1 MSSAR
6 VLPIGLKTKK
16 NRCIVIQLFLNERK
30 SLPPSVNY
38 SNLKAWL
45 SSNLILCNGFKLRT
59 SQEAIQEK
67 KYKFCTETSNLTPL
81 DMCLP
86 I

>member
-1 MSSAR
+1 MYCNSAIFI
-6 VLPIGLKTKK
+6 PAE
-16 NRCIVIQLFLNERK
+16 NP
-30 SLPPSVNY
+30 SPPSVNY
-38 SNLKAWL
+38 SNPKAWL
-45 SSNLILCNGFKLRT
+45 SSNLILCNGFELRQN
-59 SQEAIQEK
+59 QEVIQEK